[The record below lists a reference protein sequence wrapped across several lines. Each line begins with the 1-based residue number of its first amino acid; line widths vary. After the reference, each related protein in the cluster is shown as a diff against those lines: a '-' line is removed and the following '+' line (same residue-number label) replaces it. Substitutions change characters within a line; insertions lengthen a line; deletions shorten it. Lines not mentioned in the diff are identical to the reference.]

1 MLPTAVSKVAPVG
14 LRLHWLYP
22 AQGLVA
28 LSGLRTLG
36 FGLVAPMGAELHGV
50 LDGWLGQACL
60 ALPGLRDDLVASP
73 LSS

>member
-1 MLPTAVSKVAPVG
+1 MLATAVSRVAPVG

-36 FGLVAPMGAELHGV
+36 FGWVAPVGLHLHWLYPAQGLVALSGLRTLGFGWVAPMGA
-50 LDGWLGQACL
+50 
-60 ALPGLRDDLVASP
+60 
-73 LSS
+73 